1 MNITELKNLIATK
14 TGFEP
19 KPSGKGFVCRCPAHN
34 DKTPSL
40 YISESADGKILLHCH
55 AGCTPEAVCAE
66 VNITPADLFAD
77 KTTPMQRRIVAT
89 YPYHDTNGKLLF
101 EVVRFEPKDFRQR
114 RRDANA
120 MDGWTWKTKGVEKVL
135 FRLPEILAAIASG
148 KFIFVCEGEK
158 DVLAMVQ
165 RGFAATCNPD
175 GAGKWRDS
183 YTKTLRGAD
192 VVIIADKDMP
202 GRAHTA
208 LVAGKLHG
216 VAKSVRVLELPD
228 VNGKP
233 VKDAFDF
240 FAADGDA
247 GQVGGLVDTTPEWT
261 PASVPE
267 VAETF
272 PTEPCRPLRV
282 ESPVT
287 PMDFKQW
294 QAVISANFPAYA
306 RPAEICA
313 GVVAQLLLNDVA
325 NPFALALVDVP
336 SSGKTIILNF
346 FDVPDLAYTTDNFT
360 PASFVSHAS
369 NVKREELAK
378 VDMLP
383 RIRYR
388 TLIVRDLAPIFG
400 VKEDELLKT
409 MGILTRALDGEGLET
424 DSGVHGKRG
433 YKGDWLFMLLAGTTP
448 IPPRVFKVMGTLG
461 SRLFFI
467 ALHSNAKTHDQL
479 IAQNRGT
486 ARREKE
492 QACREATDLFLRTLW
507 AANPGGVEWNKAGDP
522 EDCLRVIARCA
533 ELLAALRGAIQMW
546 QSEHDG
552 SVSHN
557 VPVIEQ
563 PDRINC
569 LFYNLARGHA
579 LLCGRSQLAM
589 ADLAP
594 VLEVTFDSAPTI
606 RSKVFRSPLE
616 QGGTLKTS
624 QVEKL
629 LRCSKPTA
637 LKEMEALA
645 VLGVADKTEA
655 NPEYGRP
662 EHELRLAKKFEWF
675 ATDECNALCWQG
687 KQSQGGNP

>member
-1 MNITELKNLIATK
+1 M
-14 TGFEP
+14 
-19 KPSGKGFVCRCPAHN
+19 
-34 DKTPSL
+34 
-40 YISESADGKILLHCH
+40 
-55 AGCTPEAVCAE
+55 
-66 VNITPADLFAD
+66 
-77 KTTPMQRRIVAT
+77 AT
-89 YPYHDTNGKLLF
+89 YPYHDAAGKVLF
-101 EVVRFEPKDFRQR
+101 EVVRYDPKDFKQR
-114 RRDANA
+114 RPDSTAI
-120 MDGWTWKTKGVEKVL
+120 DGWTWNTKGVNKVL
-135 FRLPEILAAIASG
+135 FRLPEILRDIQNG
-148 KFIFVCEGEK
+148 KSIFICEGEK
-158 DVLAMVQ
+158 DALAMVE
-165 RGFAATCNPD
+165 RGFSATCNPG
-175 GAGKWRDS
+175 GAGKWQDS
-183 YTKTLRGAD
+183 YTETLRGAD
-192 VVIIADKDMP
+192 AVIIADKDVP
-202 GRAHTA
+202 GRAHAA

-228 VNGKP
+228 AGGKTI
-233 VKDAFDF
+233 KDTFDF
-240 FAADGDA
+240 FAAGGDA
-247 GQVGGLVDTTPEWT
+247 GQIGGLVDATPAWT

-272 PTEPCRPLRV
+272 PTEPCRPLRI
-282 ESPVT
+282 ESPET

-336 SSGKTIILNF
+336 ASGKTITLNF
-346 FDVPDLAYTTDNFT
+346 FAVPESAYTTDNFT

-369 NVKREELAK
+369 NVRREELAK
-378 VDMLP
+378 VDLLP

-461 SRLFFI
+461 SRLFFL
-467 ALHSNAKTHDQL
+467 ALHPNTKSHDEL
-479 IAQNRGT
+479 IAQNRGM

-492 QACREATDLFLRTLW
+492 RACREATDLFLRTLW
-507 AANPGGVEWNKAGDP
+507 AANPDGVEWNKGGDP

-533 ELLAALRGAIQMW
+533 ELLAVLRGAIQMW

-557 VPVIEQ
+557 MPVIEQ

-569 LFYNLARGHA
+569 LLYNLARGHA
-579 LLCGRSQLAM
+579 LLCGRTQLEK
-589 ADLAP
+589 ADLAS

-606 RSKVFRSPLE
+606 RSKVFRGLLE
-616 QGGTLKTS
+616 HDGTLKTS

-655 NPEYGRP
+655 DPEYGRP
-662 EHELRLAKKFEWF
+662 EHELRLAEKFEWF
-675 ATDECNALCWQG
+675 ANDECKALCWQT
-687 KQSQGGNP
+687 KQTQGGNP

>member
-1 MNITELKNLIATK
+1 LNITELKNWITAK
-14 TGFEP
+14 TGYEP
-19 KPSGKGFVCRCPAHN
+19 KPSGEGFVCRCPAHD

-40 YISESADGKILLHCH
+40 SISESGGKILLHCH
-55 AGCTPEAVCAE
+55 AGCSPEAICSALGLKLS
-66 VNITPADLFAD
+66 DLFTGNGSPA
-77 KTTPMQRRIVAT
+77 RIMAT
-89 YPYHDTNGKLLF
+89 YPYHDAAGKVLF
-101 EVVRFEPKDFRQR
+101 EVVRYDPKDFKQR
-114 RRDANA
+114 RPDSTAI
-120 MDGWTWKTKGVEKVL
+120 DGWTWNTKGVNKVL
-135 FRLPEILAAIASG
+135 FRLPEILRDIQNG
-148 KFIFVCEGEK
+148 KSIFICEGEK
-158 DVLAMVQ
+158 DALAMVE
-165 RGFAATCNPD
+165 RGFSATCNPG
-175 GAGKWRDS
+175 GAGKWQDS
-183 YTKTLRGAD
+183 YTETLRGAD
-192 VVIIADKDMP
+192 AVIIADKDVP
-202 GRAHTA
+202 GRAHAA

-228 VNGKP
+228 AGGKTI
-233 VKDAFDF
+233 KDTFDF
-240 FAADGDA
+240 FAAGGDA
-247 GQVGGLVDTTPEWT
+247 GQIGGLVDATPAWT

-272 PTEPCRPLRV
+272 PTEPCRPLRI
-282 ESPVT
+282 ESPET

-336 SSGKTIILNF
+336 ASGKTITLNF
-346 FDVPDLAYTTDNFT
+346 FAVPELAYTTDNFT

-369 NVKREELAK
+369 NVRREELAK
-378 VDMLP
+378 VDLLP

-461 SRLFFI
+461 SRLFFL
-467 ALHSNAKTHDQL
+467 ALHPNTKSHDEL
-479 IAQNRGT
+479 IAQNRGM

-492 QACREATDLFLRTLW
+492 RACREATDLFLRTLW
-507 AANPGGVEWNKAGDP
+507 AANPDGVEWNKGGDP

-533 ELLAALRGAIQMW
+533 ELLAVLRGAIQMW

-557 VPVIEQ
+557 MPVIEQ

-569 LFYNLARGHA
+569 LLYNLARGHA
-579 LLCGRSQLAM
+579 LLCGRTQLEK
-589 ADLAP
+589 ADLAS

-606 RSKVFRSPLE
+606 RSKVFRGLLE
-616 QGGTLKTS
+616 HDGTLKTS

-655 NPEYGRP
+655 DPEYGRP
-662 EHELRLAKKFEWF
+662 EHELRLAEKFEWF
-675 ATDECNALCWQG
+675 ANDECKALCWQT
-687 KQSQGGNP
+687 KQTQGGNP

>member
-1 MNITELKNLIATK
+1 MNTTQILDRLQGVTRNGDGWKA
-14 TGFEP
+14 
-19 KPSGKGFVCRCPAHN
+19 RCPAH
-34 DKTPSL
+34 DDQTPSL
-40 YISESADGKILLHCH
+40 SITEGDDGRTLLKCH
-55 AGCTPEAVCAE
+55 AGCTVENICAGIG
-66 VNITPADLFAD
+66 ITPADLFAEREKSD
-77 KTTPMQRRIVAT
+77 RRIVAT
-89 YPYHDTNGKLLF
+89 YDYHDRNGKLAF
-101 EVVRFEPKDFRQR
+101 QVIRYEPKDFRQR
-114 RRDANA
+114 RPDATA
-120 MDGWTWKTKGVEKVL
+120 IDGWTWNTKGVEKVL
-135 FRLPEILAAIASG
+135 FRLPGILPDVQSG

-158 DVLAMVQ
+158 DVLKMVEH
-165 RGFAATCNPD
+165 GFGATCNSG
-175 GAGKWRDS
+175 GAGKWLDS
-183 YTKTLRGAD
+183 YSETLRGAT
-192 VVIIADKDMP
+192 VAIIADKDAP
-202 GRAHTA
+202 GRAHAA
-208 LVAGKLHG
+208 LVAGKLRG
-216 VAKSVRVLELPD
+216 VAKSVRVIELPD
-228 VNGKP
+228 MNGKP

-240 FAADGDA
+240 FAAGGEA
-247 GQVGGLVDTTPEWT
+247 GQIGELVDATPEWT

-267 VAETF
+267 MAKTCVVES
-272 PTEPCRPLRV
+272 CRPLRV
-282 ESPVT
+282 ET
-287 PMDFKQW
+287 PKTKMDFGQW
-294 QAVISANFPAYA
+294 QAVILSKFPAYA

-313 GVVAQLLLNDVA
+313 SVVAQLLLNDVA

-336 SSGKTIILNF
+336 SSGKTITLNF
-346 FDVPDLAYTTDNFT
+346 FDVPVLAYTTDNFT

-369 NVKREELAK
+369 NVKREELAN

-433 YKGDWLFMLLAGTTP
+433 YTGDWLFMLLAGTTP

-461 SRLFFI
+461 SRLFFL
-467 ALHSNAKTHDQL
+467 ALHPITKSHDEL
-479 IAQNRGT
+479 MAQNRGVG
-486 ARREKE
+486 RREKE
-492 QACREATDLFLRTLW
+492 QACREATDSLLRTLW
-507 AANPGGVEWNKAGDP
+507 ATNPSGVEWNKDSDP
-522 EDCLRVIARCA
+522 DDCLRVIARCA

-569 LFYNLARGHA
+569 LLYNLARGHA
-579 LLCGRSQLAM
+579 LLCGRTQLTT

-606 RSKVFRSPLE
+606 RAKVFRGLLE
-616 QGGTLKTS
+616 HGGIMKTS

-637 LKEMEALA
+637 LKEMGALV
-645 VLGVADKTEA
+645 VLGVADETEA
-655 NPEYGRP
+655 APEYGRP
-662 EHELRLAKKFEWF
+662 EHELRLAERFEWF
-675 ATDECNALCWQG
+675 ATDERKALCWQT
-687 KQSQGGNP
+687 K